1 MEKVKD
7 LIDINKKKGFPRVY
21 RFNQF
26 VRWFTLTLGLAAM
39 FYAFWMIFDKIGPES
54 KTFYKIVPF
63 IILFLVL
70 NSVMRNLFSLNSIL
84 FTETEITFRFLAR
97 KSVIIPWN
105 SIKKMVLSKSKRKH
119 IIIHYL
125 KEEKEKIFE
134 MTLVFPNMLEI
145 INSIAELCPDVEY
158 DQFMKNVIISKEDKV
173 ETK

>member
-7 LIDINKKKGFPRVY
+7 LIDINKNKGFPRVY

-26 VRWFTLTLGLAAM
+26 IRWFTLAFGLAAIL
-39 FYAFWMIFDKIGPES
+39 YAFWVIFEKIGFES

-63 IILFLVL
+63 IILFLAL

-84 FTETEITFRFLAR
+84 FADKEITFRFLAR

-105 SIKKMVLSKSKRKH
+105 SIKKIVLSKSKRKH
-119 IIIHYL
+119 INIHYL
-125 KEEKEKIFE
+125 KEEKEKVFE
-134 MTLVFPNMLEI
+134 LTLAFPNMLEI

-158 DQFMKNVIISKEDKV
+158 DQFLRNVIISKEDKE